1 MFRPSSISSIG
12 AALALGVFMPAFT
25 AASGVPQERFERL
38 TQGINTSHW
47 FAQTGSLTEEHFRSH
62 MTNADF
68 DAIERLGFQH
78 VRLPVEPG
86 PMFDSEDPES
96 LPDDYLAHLDWAI
109 EEFLERDIAVIV
121 EIHTSGEFVERLEED
136 DAHVENVAAF
146 WRGFAAHLSQ
156 YDPDWLF
163 LELLNEPRVSNAERW
178 NWVVREL
185 ASAAR
190 EGAQEHTIV
199 VSGHGW
205 SNDLRLMELE
215 PLDDPN
221 LVYNFHFYTPHSF
234 THQGASWGA
243 DFWPELRHMPF
254 PSTPENIQDS
264 LEATD
269 DERAESIVRHYGEER
284 WDEERLRERIAEVA
298 AWGEE
303 HGLRLTCNEFGIYHA
318 RVPREDG
325 LRWLTAVREAFED
338 HGIGWAMWDY
348 RGGFRVVEHENGAV
362 TPDEGVLEALGLINW
377 AMWDY
382 RGGFRPGRGDNGA
395 LSLGEEAPRR

>member
-1 MFRPSSISSIG
+1 MFRLSSVSSIG

-269 DERAESIVRHYGEER
+269 DERAESIVRHYGEEK
-284 WDEERLRERIAEVA
+284 WNEERLRERIAEVA

-348 RGGFRVVEHENGAV
+348 RGGFRVVERENGTV
-362 TPDEGVLEALGLINW
+362 TPDEGVLEALGLVNW

>member
-1 MFRPSSISSIG
+1 MFRKPCISVFG
-12 AALALGVFMPAFT
+12 AALTLGLFTTAFA
-25 AASGVPQERFERL
+25 AASGVPEERFERL

-62 MTNADF
+62 MTSADF
-68 DAIERLGFQH
+68 DAIQDMGFRH
-78 VRLPVEPG
+78 VRLPVEPR
-86 PMFDSEDPES
+86 PLFDSEDPES

-109 EEFLERDIAVIV
+109 QEFLDRDIAVIV
-121 EIHTSGEFVERLEED
+121 EIHTSGEFLDRLEDD

-156 YDPDWLF
+156 YDPGWLF
-163 LELLNEPRVSNAERW
+163 LELLNEPRVSSADRW

-190 EGAQEHTIV
+190 EGAPEHTIIV
-199 VSGHGW
+199 CGHDW

-221 LVYNFHFYTPHSF
+221 LVYNFQFYTPHNF
-234 THQGASWGA
+234 THQGATWGA
-243 DFWPELRHMPF
+243 DFWPELHHMPF
-254 PSTPENIQDS
+254 PSNPDNIQDA
-264 LEATD
+264 LEATE
-269 DERAESIVRHYGEER
+269 DEFAQSVIRNYGEER

-298 AWGEE
+298 AWAEE

-325 LRWLTAVREAFED
+325 LRWLAAVREAFED

-348 RGGFRVVEHENGAV
+348 RGGFRVVERENGTV
-362 TPDEGVLEALGLINW
+362 SPDEEVLEALGLSN
-377 AMWDY
+377 
-382 RGGFRPGRGDNGA
+382 
-395 LSLGEEAPRR
+395 